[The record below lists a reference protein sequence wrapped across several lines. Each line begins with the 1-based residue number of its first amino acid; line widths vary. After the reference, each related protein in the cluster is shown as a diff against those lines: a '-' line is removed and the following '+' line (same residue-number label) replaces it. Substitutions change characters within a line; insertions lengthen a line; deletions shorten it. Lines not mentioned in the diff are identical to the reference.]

1 MLSLVGVIELI
12 LKFTKLDVVL
22 CVINIV
28 TLIVKMTGK
37 FLRLFRTVC

>member
-1 MLSLVGVIELI
+1 MFSLVGIVELI

-22 CVINIV
+22 RIIDIV
-28 TLIVKMTGK
+28 ALVVKMAGK